1 MSKDTIRKIYII
13 TMAVYLFLAAS
24 FYFLVGDQLK
34 YKESVN
40 NTTMLEA
47 DSVTDELIQGFEV
60 KQNFLSTIDRIETM
74 SIAFTKFYK
83 DGKGQV
89 VIDILD
95 KEELIY
101 RQIYNIEDIPE
112 QQNLVLNMYEPLEF
126 KGKNLTLKIYSNAK
140 KGEGV
145 AVLMNKENAPQGSYV
160 NVGPRHVSG
169 TLCFS
174 VTGSDIIS
182 VANYYWYGVIVIG
195 LILALILFNSYRK
208 FCNGRYDYIVG
219 SILALNKYKFLIS
232 QLVSRD
238 FKSKYKRSI
247 LGVFWSFLN
256 PLLTMIVQFLV
267 FSTFFK
273 ADTRNYPVYLLS
285 GVVCFNFFK
294 ETTDMCLTS
303 ISGNTNLIN
312 KVYIPK
318 YIFPL
323 AKTISSTINLGMS
336 LVPLLVVSVIMGI
349 KLKISILL
357 ILYFLACLVVFSL
370 GFGMLL
376 ATLMVFFR
384 DIQFLWGVIVQ
395 IWQYATPIFYPAEI
409 VPERYRFIL
418 RLNPLYHF
426 IGNLRKCLIDGISPE
441 PIAYLYCLVFAAGMF
456 FIGSYVFKKSQDKFT
471 LYL

>member
-1 MSKDTIRKIYII
+1 MSKETIRKIYII
-13 TMAVYLFLAAS
+13 TMAVYMFLAAS

-47 DSVTDELIQGFEV
+47 DSVTDELIEGVEAR
-60 KQNFLSTIDRIETM
+60 QNFLSTIDRIETM

-112 QQNLVLNMYEPLEF
+112 QQNLVLNMYEPLEVR
-126 KGKNLTLKIYSNAK
+126 GDILTLKIYSNAK

-145 AVLMNKENAPQGSYV
+145 AVLVNKNSAPEGTLV
-160 NVGPRHVSG
+160 KVGPKAFKGS
-169 TLCFS
+169 LCFS
-174 VTGSDIIS
+174 VAGSDIIS
-182 VANYYWYGVIVIG
+182 VANYYWYGVVLVG
-195 LILALILFNSYRK
+195 LLLGLLLYSSYRK
-208 FCNGRYDYIVG
+208 LMNGRYDYIA
-219 SILALNKYKFLIS
+219 SSLLALDRYKFLIN

-247 LGVFWSFLN
+247 LGIFWSFLN
-256 PLLTMIVQFLV
+256 PLLTMVVQFLV

-273 ADTRNYPVYLLS
+273 ADTQNYPVYLLS
-285 GVVCFNFFK
+285 GVICFNFFK
-294 ETTDMCLTS
+294 ETTDMCLLS
-303 ISGNTNLIN
+303 ISGNSNLIN

-318 YIFPL
+318 YIFPF

-336 LVPLLVVSVIMGI
+336 LIPLLIVCLIVGI
-349 KLKISILL
+349 KLRISVLL
-357 ILYFLACLVVFSL
+357 IFFFLACLIVFSL

-409 VPERYRFIL
+409 VPEKYRFIL

-441 PIAYLYCLVFAAGMF
+441 PIAYLYCLIFAVAMF
-456 FIGSYVFKKSQDKFT
+456 MIGSYVFKKSQDKFT